1 MELNSNLA
9 FFMKEALSIFGFNG
23 IYTLNYL
30 KYFLIQAI
38 NIYNVSMNQ
47 PINILNPYAS
57 NVLLQ
62 SLKWKHYIILT
73 GMICMLDYGILS
85 RLQYIQGQG
94 GKTRCPGRTIVHI

>member
-47 PINILNPYAS
+47 PINILNLYAS

-62 SLKWKHYIILT
+62 SLKWKHYNFNWHD
-73 GMICMLDYGILS
+73 M
-85 RLQYIQGQG
+85 
-94 GKTRCPGRTIVHI
+94 HA